1 MKRAKRVLSMLV
13 VLAMTLT
20 VCAVALPVSAAF
32 YTPEVTLRDVT
43 DDVPTLRGES
53 KVEVVLNGV
62 DASVYAVQIQLQLE
76 SSDMHYKSIEWNS
89 AFDGLTKTPPN
100 ALIVSEEGRIQF
112 MVAGVD
118 GNQSVALTDGMV
130 LATLVFEAD
139 NGSTGDLTL
148 HLEDMTANNV
158 ISGSNSGGLDES
170 QVTQTTE
177 VTASANPDGAEGVTA
192 EVTLVFDQVVGFN
205 YSEDDEQN
213 SNITVSLRNNTTG
226 SEVSSMLDKRALPD
240 GHRDTSQSDATFV
253 FTVENIVAGDY
264 TLTVSGA
271 GYQTVT
277 QEMSLDADA
286 SVTIRNDEF
295 KPGRIIQG
303 RDTIGLE
310 EYNTMMSAIKN
321 GTDLANGASALSM
334 DFNRDGNVDGYDV
347 QTFVRALQAEVT
359 E

>member
-20 VCAVALPVSAAF
+20 VCAVALPVSATA
-32 YTPEVTLRDVT
+32 YTPEVTLRNVT

-62 DASVYAVQIQLQLE
+62 EGNVLTAQILLQFE
-76 SSDMHYKSIEWNS
+76 SDTMRYKSIEWNS
-89 AFDGLTKTPPN
+89 AFDGLLKIPPN
-100 ALIVSEEGRIQF
+100 ALTVNEDGRIQF
-112 MVAGVD
+112 LIASTSGDAAVP
-118 GNQSVALTDGMV
+118 LTDGIV
-130 LATLVFEAD
+130 LATLVFEAQ
-139 NGSTGDLTL
+139 NGSTGDFTL
-148 HLEDMTANNV
+148 RLEDPTGNQV
-158 ISGSNSGGLDES
+158 IDREDES

-213 SNITVSLRNNTTG
+213 SNITVSLQNQETG
-226 SEVSSMLDKRALPD
+226 SQISSTLDKRALPD

-253 FTVENIVAGDY
+253 FTVDNIVAGDY

-286 SVTIRNDEF
+286 SVTIRNDAF

-321 GTDLANGASALSM
+321 GTDLANGVSALGM
-334 DFNRDGNVDGYDV
+334 DFNRDGNVDGYDA